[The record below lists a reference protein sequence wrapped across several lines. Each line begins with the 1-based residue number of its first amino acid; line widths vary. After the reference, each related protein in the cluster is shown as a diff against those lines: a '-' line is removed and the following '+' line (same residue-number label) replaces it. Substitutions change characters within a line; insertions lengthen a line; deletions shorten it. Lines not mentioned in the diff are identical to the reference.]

1 MAQTIDLMG
10 ASYPDVPAV
19 NLPKHGGGT
28 AKFTDV
34 TDTTAAASDVAQC
47 KYFYTADGTR
57 TEGTSSGGGAA
68 VVVTDTT
75 DPVTGGTIK
84 TITAVDISG
93 DTVDAAHLLTGY
105 TAHDRTGQA
114 ITGSYAPAPAP
125 TGTISIT
132 ANATGI
138 DVSSYA
144 TADVAVPTGISC
156 PPGYAYYN
164 GLLLPEIPTVD
175 GFPYI
180 WMRTNDDAGVI
191 NVVFGKTQWRT
202 KSSATLD
209 NWQLETAA
217 LTTDGAWYYAIAD
230 DGTEDEWRDLTYTKN
245 YFGLGT
251 SSGRKVFWTSHD
263 IKISTTANII
273 MRACPVIGPPSS

>member
-28 AKFTDV
+28 ARFTDV
-34 TDTTAAASDVAQC
+34 TDTTAAASDVASG

-57 TEGTSSGGGAA
+57 TEGTSSGGGGAA

-84 TITAVDISG
+84 TITAVDISS

-114 ITGSYAPAPAP
+114 ITGSYTPAPAP

-144 TADVAVPTGISC
+144 TADVAVPTGIPC

-164 GLLLPEIPTVD
+164 GYLLPKIPEISGRQYAWIRD
-175 GFPYI
+175 NAQ
-180 WMRTNDDAGVI
+180 NDTYDLVLGTGV
-191 NVVFGKTQWRT
+191 WYS
-202 KSSATLD
+202 KSGSATLD
-209 NWQLETAA
+209 NWQLQFNNYA
-217 LTTDGAWYYAIAD
+217 TDLSYQYSIPR
-230 DGTEDEWRDLTYTKN
+230 DGTATDWGEYITSAN
-245 YFGLGT
+245 YYGT
-251 SSGRKVFWTSHD
+251 NSNRKVIWSSHD
-263 IKISTTANII
+263 IKVASAGGNVLYRHGLALLPTT
-273 MRACPVIGPPSS
+273 